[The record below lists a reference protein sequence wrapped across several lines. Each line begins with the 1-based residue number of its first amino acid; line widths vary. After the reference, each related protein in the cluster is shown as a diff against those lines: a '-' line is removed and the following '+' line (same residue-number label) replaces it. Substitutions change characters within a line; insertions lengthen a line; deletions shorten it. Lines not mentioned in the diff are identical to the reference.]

1 MQRGKSLSFKK
12 QEIIISCFSGSPRG
26 GGEELGETAV
36 FSSYLAGWLSTALAR
51 GPFLTVHSG
60 SAGLLHFSEKQN
72 CFLEKSKRDN
82 STDEIYKR
90 KGFPH
95 SMATGSVL
103 LHFQL
108 EPPEERRRQI
118 SMRRPFKFVVALGGC
133 FCSDTTD
140 AFSKADFQ
148 RRLSILSFI
157 STVAFILRRTLTV
170 SAIPWRAAMC
180 KGVAPLQSLS
190 STRAPFLMSNVE
202 LVDHV
207 INFL

>member
-1 MQRGKSLSFKK
+1 MTFDSLSERTLFNCTQWVSGFTAFLREAKL
-12 QEIIISCFSGSPRG
+12 FSWKV
-26 GGEELGETAV
+26 EERQLN
-36 FSSYLAGWLSTALAR
+36 GW
-51 GPFLTVHSG
+51 
-60 SAGLLHFSEKQN
+60 N
-72 CFLEKSKRDN
+72 
-82 STDEIYKR
+82 KR
-90 KGFPH
+90 KGFLH

-108 EPPEERRRQI
+108 EAPEERRWQI
-118 SMRRPFKFVVALGGC
+118 SITRPFKFVVALEGW